1 MKEFYVDKPAEIE
14 VYSHGGATDI
24 ILRKN
29 IAQEQDEDGN
39 ERWTCEERQVRQLG
53 TISAASVKSDFSGW
67 WAVAGGEEPLDAIKA
82 RKAEEMSAACRQ
94 AIIAG
99 FDVTLSDGKDHHFS
113 LTVEDQL
120 NLNALFG
127 LLASGAE
134 QVPYHADGETCMY
147 FTAADMQVVVQ
158 EATAHK
164 TYHESYFNSLK
175 AYIASKRTAAS
186 VESIE
191 YGTEIPAQYQ
201 SDVLKALLA
210 EA

>member
-1 MKEFYVDKPAEIE
+1 MKEYYVDKPAEIE
-14 VYSHGGATDI
+14 VYTHGGNTDI
-24 ILRKN
+24 ILRKS
-29 IAQEQDEDGN
+29 ITQEADEDGN
-39 ERWTCEERQVRQLG
+39 MRWTCEERQMRQPG
-53 TISAASVKSDFSGW
+53 TISAESVKADISIF
-67 WAVAGGEEPLDAIKA
+67 WAVAGGEEPLNTIKA
-82 RKAEEMSAACRQ
+82 NKTAEMSAACRA
-94 AIIAG
+94 AIVAG

-127 LLASGAE
+127 LLATGAE

-147 FTAADMQVVVQ
+147 FTAADMQTVVQ

-186 VESIE
+186 VNAIE
-191 YGTEIPAQYQ
+191 YGTEIPEQYQ
-201 SDVLKALLA
+201 SDVLKALL

>member
-14 VYSHGGATDI
+14 VYTHGGCTDI
-24 ILRKN
+24 ILRKS
-29 IAQEQDEDGN
+29 IAQDADEEGN
-39 ERWTCEERQVRQLG
+39 PRWTCEERQMRQPG
-53 TISAASVKSDFSGW
+53 TISADSVKADFSIF
-67 WAVAGGEEPLDAIKA
+67 WAVAGGEEPLNTVKA
-82 RKAEEMSAACRQ
+82 NKTAEMSAACRS

-99 FDVTLSDGKDHHFS
+99 FDVILSDGKDHHFS

-127 LLASGAE
+127 LLAAGAE
-134 QVPYHADGETCMY
+134 QVPYHADGETCVY
-147 FTAADMQVVVQ
+147 FAAADMQTVVQ

-186 VESIE
+186 VNAIE
-191 YGTEIPAQYQ
+191 YGTEIPEQYQ
-201 SDVLKALLA
+201 SDVLKALL

>member
-1 MKEFYVDKPAEIE
+1 M
-14 VYSHGGATDI
+14 
-24 ILRKN
+24 
-29 IAQEQDEDGN
+29 
-39 ERWTCEERQVRQLG
+39 RQPG
-53 TISAASVKSDFSGW
+53 TISAESVKADFSIF
-67 WAVAGGEEPLDAIKA
+67 WAVAGGEEPLNTIKA
-82 RKAEEMSAACRQ
+82 NKTAEMSAACRA
-94 AIIAG
+94 AIVAG

-127 LLASGAE
+127 LLATGAE

-147 FTAADMQVVVQ
+147 FTAADMQTVVQ

-186 VESIE
+186 VHAIE
-191 YGTEIPAQYQ
+191 YGTEIPEQYQ
-201 SDVLKALLA
+201 SDVLKALL

>member
-1 MKEFYVDKPAEIE
+1 MKEYYVDKPAEIE
-14 VYSHGGATDI
+14 VYTHGGCTDI
-24 ILRKN
+24 ILRKS
-29 IAQEQDEDGN
+29 ITQEADEDGN
-39 ERWTCEERQVRQLG
+39 MRWTCEERQMRQPG
-53 TISAASVKSDFSGW
+53 TISAESVKADFSIF
-67 WAVAGGEEPLDAIKA
+67 WAVAGGEEPLNTIKA
-82 RKAEEMSAACRQ
+82 NKTAEMSAACRA
-94 AIIAG
+94 AIVAG

-127 LLASGAE
+127 LLATGAE

-147 FTAADMQVVVQ
+147 FASADMQTVVQ

-186 VESIE
+186 VHAIE
-191 YGTEIPAQYQ
+191 YGTEIPEQYQ
-201 SDVLKALLA
+201 SDVLKALL

>member
-1 MKEFYVDKPAEIE
+1 MKEYYVDKPAEIE
-14 VYSHGGATDI
+14 VYTHGGCTDI
-24 ILRKN
+24 ILRKS
-29 IAQEQDEDGN
+29 IAQESDEDGN
-39 ERWTCEERQVRQLG
+39 MRWTCEERQMRQPG
-53 TISAASVKSDFSGW
+53 TISAESVKADFSIF
-67 WAVAGGEEPLDAIKA
+67 WAVAGGEEPLNTIKA
-82 RKAEEMSAACRQ
+82 NKTAEMSAACRA
-94 AIIAG
+94 AIVAG

-127 LLASGAE
+127 LLATGAE

-147 FTAADMQVVVQ
+147 FAATDMQTVVQ

-186 VESIE
+186 VNAIE
-191 YGTEIPAQYQ
+191 YGTEIPEQYQ
-201 SDVLKALLA
+201 SDVLKALL

>member
-1 MKEFYVDKPAEIE
+1 MKEYYVDKPAEIE
-14 VYSHGGATDI
+14 VYTHGGCTDI
-24 ILRKN
+24 ILRKS
-29 IAQEQDEDGN
+29 IAQESDEDGN
-39 ERWTCEERQVRQLG
+39 MRWTCEERQMRQPG
-53 TISAASVKSDFSGW
+53 TISAESVKADFSIF
-67 WAVAGGEEPLDAIKA
+67 WAVAGGEEPLNTIKA
-82 RKAEEMSAACRQ
+82 NKTAEMSAACRA
-94 AIIAG
+94 AIVAG

-127 LLASGAE
+127 LLATGAE

-147 FTAADMQVVVQ
+147 FAATDMQTVVQ

-186 VESIE
+186 VHAIE
-191 YGTEIPAQYQ
+191 YGTEIPEQYQ
-201 SDVLKALLA
+201 SDVLKALL

>member
-14 VYSHGGATDI
+14 VYTHGGCTDI
-24 ILRKN
+24 ILRKS
-29 IAQEQDEDGN
+29 IAQDADEEGN
-39 ERWTCEERQVRQLG
+39 PRWTCEERQMRQPG
-53 TISAASVKSDFSGW
+53 TISADSVKADFSIF
-67 WAVAGGEEPLDAIKA
+67 WAVAGGEEPLNTVKA
-82 RKAEEMSAACRQ
+82 NKAAEMSAACRS

-99 FDVTLSDGKDHHFS
+99 FDVILSDGKDHHFS

-127 LLASGAE
+127 LLAAGAE
-134 QVPYHADGETCMY
+134 QVPYHADGETCVY
-147 FTAADMQVVVQ
+147 FTAADMQTVVQ

-186 VESIE
+186 VNAIE
-191 YGTEIPAQYQ
+191 YGTEIPEQYQ
-201 SDVLKALLA
+201 SDVLKALL

>member
-14 VYSHGGATDI
+14 VYTHGGCTDI
-24 ILRKN
+24 ILRKS
-29 IAQEQDEDGN
+29 IAQDADEEGN
-39 ERWTCEERQVRQLG
+39 PRWTCEERQMRQPG
-53 TISAASVKSDFSGW
+53 TISAESVKADFSIF
-67 WAVAGGEEPLDAIKA
+67 WAVAGGEEPLNTIKENKIA
-82 RKAEEMSAACRQ
+82 EMSAACRS

-99 FDVTLSDGKDHHFS
+99 FDVILSDEKDHHFS

-127 LLASGAE
+127 LLAAGAE
-134 QVPYHADGETCMY
+134 QVPYHADGETCVY
-147 FTAADMQVVVQ
+147 FTAADMQTIVQ
-158 EATAHK
+158 EAAAHK

-186 VESIE
+186 VNAIE
-191 YGTEIPAQYQ
+191 YGTEIPEQYQ
-201 SDVLKALLA
+201 SDVLKALL

>member
-1 MKEFYVDKPAEIE
+1 MKEYYVDKPAEIE
-14 VYSHGGATDI
+14 VYTHGGCTDI
-24 ILRKN
+24 ILRKS
-29 IAQEQDEDGN
+29 IAQESDEDGN
-39 ERWTCEERQVRQLG
+39 MRWTCEERQMRQPG
-53 TISAASVKSDFSGW
+53 TISAEPVKADFSIF
-67 WAVAGGEEPLDAIKA
+67 WAVAGGEEPLNTIKA
-82 RKAEEMSAACRQ
+82 NKTAEMSAACRA
-94 AIIAG
+94 AIVAG
-99 FDVTLSDGKDHHFS
+99 FDATLSDGKDHHFS

-127 LLASGAE
+127 LLATGAE

-147 FTAADMQVVVQ
+147 FTAADMQTVVQ

-186 VESIE
+186 VHAIE
-191 YGTEIPAQYQ
+191 YGTEIPEQYQ
-201 SDVLKALLA
+201 SDVLKALL

>member
-14 VYSHGGATDI
+14 VYTHGGNTDI
-24 ILRKN
+24 IMRKS
-29 IAQEQDEDGN
+29 IAQESDEDGN
-39 ERWTCEERQVRQLG
+39 MRWTCEERQMRQPG
-53 TISAASVKSDFSGW
+53 TISAESVKADFSIF
-67 WAVAGGEEPLDAIKA
+67 WAVAGGEEPLNTIKA
-82 RKAEEMSAACRQ
+82 NKTAEMSAACRA
-94 AIIAG
+94 AIVAG

-127 LLASGAE
+127 LLATGAE

-147 FTAADMQVVVQ
+147 FTAADMQTVVQ

-186 VESIE
+186 VHAIE
-191 YGTEIPAQYQ
+191 YGTEIPEQYQ
-201 SDVLKALLA
+201 SDVLKALL

>member
-14 VYSHGGATDI
+14 VYTHGGNTDI
-24 ILRKN
+24 ILRKS
-29 IAQEQDEDGN
+29 ITQEADEDGN
-39 ERWTCEERQVRQLG
+39 MRWTCEERQMRQPG
-53 TISAASVKSDFSGW
+53 TISAESVKADISIF
-67 WAVAGGEEPLDAIKA
+67 WAVAGGEEPLNTIKA
-82 RKAEEMSAACRQ
+82 NKTAEMSAACRT
-94 AIIAG
+94 AIVAG

-127 LLASGAE
+127 LLASGAQ
-134 QVPYHADGETCMY
+134 QVPYHADGETCVY
-147 FTAADMQVVVQ
+147 FTAADMQTVVQ

-186 VESIE
+186 VDAIE
-191 YGTEIPAQYQ
+191 YGTEIPEQYQ
-201 SDVLKALLA
+201 SDVLKALL
-210 EA
+210 EG

>member
-1 MKEFYVDKPAEIE
+1 MKEYYVGKPAEIE
-14 VYSHGGATDI
+14 VYTHGGCTDI
-24 ILRKN
+24 ILRKS
-29 IAQEQDEDGN
+29 IAQESDEDGN
-39 ERWTCEERQVRQLG
+39 MRWTCEERQMRQPG
-53 TISAASVKSDFSGW
+53 TISAESVKADFSIF
-67 WAVAGGEEPLDAIKA
+67 WAVAGGEEPLNTIKA
-82 RKAEEMSAACRQ
+82 NKTAEMSAACRA
-94 AIIAG
+94 AIVAG

-127 LLASGAE
+127 LLATGAE

-147 FTAADMQVVVQ
+147 FTAADMQTVVQ

-186 VESIE
+186 VHAIE
-191 YGTEIPAQYQ
+191 YGTEIPEQYQ
-201 SDVLKALLA
+201 SDVLKALL

>member
-1 MKEFYVDKPAEIE
+1 MKEYYVDKPAEIE
-14 VYSHGGATDI
+14 VYTHGGCTDI
-24 ILRKN
+24 ILRKS
-29 IAQEQDEDGN
+29 ITQEADEDGN
-39 ERWTCEERQVRQLG
+39 MRWTCEERQMRQPG
-53 TISAASVKSDFSGW
+53 TISAESVKADFSIF
-67 WAVAGGEEPLDAIKA
+67 WAVAGGEEPLNTIKA
-82 RKAEEMSAACRQ
+82 NKTAEMSAACRA
-94 AIIAG
+94 AIVAG

-127 LLASGAE
+127 LLATGAE

-147 FTAADMQVVVQ
+147 FTAADMQTVVQ

-186 VESIE
+186 VHAIE
-191 YGTEIPAQYQ
+191 YGTEIPEQYQ
-201 SDVLKALLA
+201 SDVLKALL

>member
-14 VYSHGGATDI
+14 VYTHGGCTDI
-24 ILRKN
+24 ILRKS
-29 IAQEQDEDGN
+29 IAQESDEDGN
-39 ERWTCEERQVRQLG
+39 MRWTCEERQMRQPG
-53 TISAASVKSDFSGW
+53 TISAESVKADFSIF
-67 WAVAGGEEPLDAIKA
+67 WAVAGGEEPLNTIKA
-82 RKAEEMSAACRQ
+82 NKTAEMSAACRA
-94 AIIAG
+94 AIVAG
-99 FDVTLSDGKDHHFS
+99 FDATLSDGKDHHFS

-127 LLASGAE
+127 LLATGAE

-147 FTAADMQVVVQ
+147 FTAADMQTVVQ

-186 VESIE
+186 VHAIE
-191 YGTEIPAQYQ
+191 YGTEIPEQYQ
-201 SDVLKALLA
+201 SDVLKALL

>member
-14 VYSHGGATDI
+14 VYTHGGNTDI
-24 ILRKN
+24 ILRKS
-29 IAQEQDEDGN
+29 ITQEADEDGN
-39 ERWTCEERQVRQLG
+39 MRWTCEERQMRQPG
-53 TISAASVKSDFSGW
+53 TISAESVKADISIF
-67 WAVAGGEEPLDAIKA
+67 WAVAGGEEPLNTIKA
-82 RKAEEMSAACRQ
+82 NKTAEMSAACRA
-94 AIIAG
+94 AIVAG

-127 LLASGAE
+127 LLTSGAQ
-134 QVPYHADGETCMY
+134 QVPYHADGETCVY
-147 FTAADMQVVVQ
+147 FTAADMQTVVQ

-186 VESIE
+186 VDAIE
-191 YGTEIPAQYQ
+191 YGTEIPEQYQ
-201 SDVLKALLA
+201 SDVLKALL
-210 EA
+210 EG

>member
-1 MKEFYVDKPAEIE
+1 VKEYYVDKPAEIE
-14 VYSHGGATDI
+14 VYTHGGCTDI
-24 ILRKN
+24 ILRKS
-29 IAQEQDEDGN
+29 IAQESDEDGN
-39 ERWTCEERQVRQLG
+39 MRWTCEERQMRQPG
-53 TISAASVKSDFSGW
+53 TISAESVKADFSIF
-67 WAVAGGEEPLDAIKA
+67 WAVAGGEEPLNTIKA
-82 RKAEEMSAACRQ
+82 NKTAEMSAACRA
-94 AIIAG
+94 AIVAG

-127 LLASGAE
+127 LLATGAE

-147 FTAADMQVVVQ
+147 FTAADMQTVVQ

-186 VESIE
+186 VHAIE
-191 YGTEIPAQYQ
+191 YGTEIPEQYQ
-201 SDVLKALLA
+201 SDVLKALL

>member
-1 MKEFYVDKPAEIE
+1 MKEYYVDKPAEIE
-14 VYSHGGATDI
+14 VYTHGGCTDI
-24 ILRKN
+24 ILRKS
-29 IAQEQDEDGN
+29 IAQESDEDGN
-39 ERWTCEERQVRQLG
+39 MRWTCEERQMRQPG
-53 TISAASVKSDFSGW
+53 TISAESVKADFSIF
-67 WAVAGGEEPLDAIKA
+67 WAVAGGEEPLNTIKA
-82 RKAEEMSAACRQ
+82 NKTAEMSAACRA

-127 LLASGAE
+127 LLATGAE

-147 FTAADMQVVVQ
+147 FTAADMQTVVQ

-186 VESIE
+186 VHAIE
-191 YGTEIPAQYQ
+191 YGTEIPEQYQ
-201 SDVLKALLA
+201 SDVLKALL

>member
-14 VYSHGGATDI
+14 VYTHGGCTDI
-24 ILRKN
+24 ILRKS
-29 IAQEQDEDGN
+29 IAQDADEEGN
-39 ERWTCEERQVRQLG
+39 PRWTCEERQMRQPG
-53 TISAASVKSDFSGW
+53 TISADSVKADFPIF
-67 WAVAGGEEPLDAIKA
+67 WAVAGGEEPLNTVKA
-82 RKAEEMSAACRQ
+82 NKTAEMSAACRS

-99 FDVTLSDGKDHHFS
+99 FDVILSDGKDHHFS

-127 LLASGAE
+127 LLAAGAE
-134 QVPYHADGETCMY
+134 QVPYHADGETCVY
-147 FTAADMQVVVQ
+147 YPAADMQTVVQ

-186 VESIE
+186 VNAIE
-191 YGTEIPAQYQ
+191 YGTEIPEQYQ
-201 SDVLKALLA
+201 SDVLKALL

>member
-14 VYSHGGATDI
+14 VYTHGGCTDI
-24 ILRKN
+24 ILRKS
-29 IAQEQDEDGN
+29 IAQEADEDRN
-39 ERWTCEERQVRQLG
+39 MRWTCEERQMRQPG
-53 TISAASVKSDFSGW
+53 TISAESVKADFSIF
-67 WAVAGGEEPLDAIKA
+67 WAVAGGEEPLNTVKA
-82 RKAEEMSAACRQ
+82 NKAAEMSAACRS

-99 FDVTLSDGKDHHFS
+99 FDVILSDGKDHHFS

-127 LLASGAE
+127 LLATGAE

-147 FTAADMQVVVQ
+147 FTAADMQTVVQ

-175 AYIASKRTAAS
+175 AYIASKRTAAA
-186 VESIE
+186 VNAIE
-191 YGTEIPAQYQ
+191 YGTEIPEQYQ
-201 SDVLKALLA
+201 SDVLKALL

>member
-1 MKEFYVDKPAEIE
+1 MKEYYVDKPAEIE
-14 VYSHGGATDI
+14 VYTHGGCTDI
-24 ILRKN
+24 ILRKS
-29 IAQEQDEDGN
+29 IAQESDEDGN
-39 ERWTCEERQVRQLG
+39 MRWTCEERQMRQPG
-53 TISAASVKSDFSGW
+53 TISAESVKADFSIF
-67 WAVAGGEEPLDAIKA
+67 WAVAGGEEPLNTIKA
-82 RKAEEMSAACRQ
+82 NKTTEMSAACRA
-94 AIIAG
+94 AIVAG

-127 LLASGAE
+127 LLATGAE

-147 FTAADMQVVVQ
+147 FTAADMQTVVQ

-186 VESIE
+186 VHAIE
-191 YGTEIPAQYQ
+191 YGTEIPEQYQ
-201 SDVLKALLA
+201 SDVLKTLL

>member
-1 MKEFYVDKPAEIE
+1 MKEYYVDKPAEIE
-14 VYSHGGATDI
+14 VYTHGGCTDI
-24 ILRKN
+24 ILRKS
-29 IAQEQDEDGN
+29 IAQESDEDGN
-39 ERWTCEERQVRQLG
+39 MRWTCEERQMRQPG
-53 TISAASVKSDFSGW
+53 TISAESVKADFSIF
-67 WAVAGGEEPLDAIKA
+67 WAVAGGEEPLNTIKA
-82 RKAEEMSAACRQ
+82 NKTAEMSAACRA
-94 AIIAG
+94 AIVAG

-127 LLASGAE
+127 LLAAGAE
-134 QVPYHADGETCMY
+134 QVPYHADGETCVY

-186 VESIE
+186 VHAIE
-191 YGTEIPAQYQ
+191 YGTEIPEQYQ
-201 SDVLKALLA
+201 SDVLKALL

>member
-14 VYSHGGATDI
+14 VYTHGGNTDI
-24 ILRKN
+24 IMRKS
-29 IAQEQDEDGN
+29 ITQEADEDGN
-39 ERWTCEERQVRQLG
+39 MRWTCEERQMRQPG
-53 TISAASVKSDFSGW
+53 SISAESVKADISIF
-67 WAVAGGEEPLDAIKA
+67 WAVAGGEEPLNTIKA
-82 RKAEEMSAACRQ
+82 NKTAEMSAACRA
-94 AIIAG
+94 AIVAG

-127 LLASGAE
+127 LLATGAE
-134 QVPYHADGETCMY
+134 QVPYHADGETCVY
-147 FTAADMQVVVQ
+147 FTAADMQTVVQ

-186 VESIE
+186 VDAIE
-191 YGTEIPAQYQ
+191 YGTEIPEQYQ
-201 SDVLKALLA
+201 SDVLKALL
-210 EA
+210 EG

>member
-1 MKEFYVDKPAEIE
+1 MKEFYVEKPADIE
-14 VYSHGGATDI
+14 VYTHGGNTDI
-24 ILRKN
+24 ILRKSVT
-29 IAQEQDEDGN
+29 QEADEEGN
-39 ERWTCEERQVRQLG
+39 MRWTCEERQMRQPG
-53 TISAASVKSDFSGW
+53 TISADSVKADFSIF
-67 WAVAGGEEPLDAIKA
+67 WAVAGGEEPLNTVKA
-82 RKAEEMSAACRQ
+82 NKTAEMSAACRS

-99 FDVTLSDGKDHHFS
+99 FDVILSDGKDHHFS

-127 LLASGAE
+127 LLAAGAE
-134 QVPYHADGETCMY
+134 QVPYHADGETCVY
-147 FTAADMQVVVQ
+147 FAAADMQTVVQ

-186 VESIE
+186 VNAIE
-191 YGTEIPAQYQ
+191 YGTEIPEQYQ
-201 SDVLKALLA
+201 SDVLKALL

>member
-14 VYSHGGATDI
+14 VYTHGGCTDI
-24 ILRKN
+24 ILRKS
-29 IAQEQDEDGN
+29 IAQDADEEGN
-39 ERWTCEERQVRQLG
+39 PRWTCEERQMRQPG
-53 TISAASVKSDFSGW
+53 TISAESVKADFSIF
-67 WAVAGGEEPLDAIKA
+67 WAVAGGEEPLNTIKA
-82 RKAEEMSAACRQ
+82 NKTAEMSAACRA
-94 AIIAG
+94 AIVAG

-127 LLASGAE
+127 LLASGAQ
-134 QVPYHADGETCMY
+134 QVPYHADGETCVY
-147 FTAADMQVVVQ
+147 FTAADMQTVVQ

-186 VESIE
+186 VDAIE
-191 YGTEIPAQYQ
+191 YGTEIPEQYQ
-201 SDVLKALLA
+201 SDVLKALL
-210 EA
+210 EG

>member
-1 MKEFYVDKPAEIE
+1 MKEYYVDKPAEIE
-14 VYSHGGATDI
+14 VYTHGGCTDI
-24 ILRKN
+24 ILRKS
-29 IAQEQDEDGN
+29 IAQESDEDGN
-39 ERWTCEERQVRQLG
+39 MRWTCEERQMRQPG
-53 TISAASVKSDFSGW
+53 TISAESVKADFSIF
-67 WAVAGGEEPLDAIKA
+67 WAVAGGEEPLNTIKA
-82 RKAEEMSAACRQ
+82 NKTAEMSAACRA
-94 AIIAG
+94 AIVAG
-99 FDVTLSDGKDHHFS
+99 FDATLSDGKDHHFS

-127 LLASGAE
+127 LLATGAE

-147 FTAADMQVVVQ
+147 FTAADMQTVVQ

-186 VESIE
+186 VNAIE
-191 YGTEIPAQYQ
+191 YGTEIPEQYQ
-201 SDVLKALLA
+201 SDVLKALL

>member
-14 VYSHGGATDI
+14 VYTHGGNTDI
-24 ILRKN
+24 IMRKS
-29 IAQEQDEDGN
+29 ITQEADEDGN
-39 ERWTCEERQVRQLG
+39 MRWTCEERQMRQPG
-53 TISAASVKSDFSGW
+53 TVSAESVKADISIF
-67 WAVAGGEEPLDAIKA
+67 WAVAGGEEPLNTIKA
-82 RKAEEMSAACRQ
+82 NKAAEMSAACRA
-94 AIIAG
+94 AIVAG

-127 LLASGAE
+127 LLATGAE

-147 FTAADMQVVVQ
+147 FTAADMQTVVQ

-186 VESIE
+186 VNAIE
-191 YGTEIPAQYQ
+191 YGTEIPEQYQ
-201 SDVLKALLA
+201 SDVLKALL

>member
-82 RKAEEMSAACRQ
+82 RKAEEMSAACRLLP
-94 AIIAG
+94 AVSAA
-99 FDVTLSDGKDHHFS
+99 DHHS
-113 LTVEDQL
+113 SPCLPSPQL
-120 NLNALFG
+120 PR
-127 LLASGAE
+127 S
-134 QVPYHADGETCMY
+134 
-147 FTAADMQVVVQ
+147 
-158 EATAHK
+158 
-164 TYHESYFNSLK
+164 
-175 AYIASKRTAAS
+175 
-186 VESIE
+186 
-191 YGTEIPAQYQ
+191 
-201 SDVLKALLA
+201 
-210 EA
+210 